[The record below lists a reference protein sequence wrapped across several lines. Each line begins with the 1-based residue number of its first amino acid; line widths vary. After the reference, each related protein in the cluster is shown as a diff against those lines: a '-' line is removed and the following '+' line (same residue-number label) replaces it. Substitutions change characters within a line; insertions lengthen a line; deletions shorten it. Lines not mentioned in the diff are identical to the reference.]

1 MGLLRPDFALTE
13 KLLAIGGL
21 VALFG
26 GFGALMVGE
35 FAPSVGFQGLVD
47 RGIGGGGLLAM
58 GIGVLCF
65 VPLILRDPWRARP
78 RTAEGRREL
87 AREATLEAAV
97 VALNLVC
104 YAGTTIFALG
114 ALTAL
119 DRAPFA
125 AGAAI
130 ALCIAAF
137 ALYRRH
143 RKKHRRSYE
152 LVKPLGIVAFMLA
165 FAAFAGAFGA
175 LRASDAVADA
185 IEGPREQRCLL
196 SDFEEQRPSG
206 RYASARSADLVV
218 EFVAENDETVR
229 VSIKEQDREALRQI
243 VDAGGVA
250 RLAYYPRTEVF
261 VSARPADA
269 AGGSS
274 LTPTQRQGL
283 P

>member
-1 MGLLRPDFALTE
+1 MAVLRADFSLAE
-13 KLLAIGGL
+13 KAFAVVGA

-26 GFGALMVGE
+26 GFGALMYGE
-35 FAPSVGFQGLVD
+35 FAPSVGIQGLVD
-47 RGIGGGGLLAM
+47 RGIGGIGFLAM

-65 VPLILRDPWRARP
+65 VPPVLHDPWRARP
-78 RTAEGRREL
+78 RTAEGRRAL
-87 AREATLEAAV
+87 ARETARQAGV
-97 VALNLVC
+97 VVLNLVC

-119 DRAPFA
+119 GRAPLA

-130 ALCIAAF
+130 ALCVAVF

-143 RKKHRRSYE
+143 RQKHRCTYGV
-152 LVKPLGIVAFMLA
+152 VKPFGIVAFMLA
-165 FAAFAGAFGA
+165 FGAAAGAFGA

-218 EFVAENDETVR
+218 EFVAEDGETVR
-229 VSIKEQDREALRQI
+229 VSVKEQDRDALRQI
-243 VDAGGVA
+243 ADAGDAV

-261 VSARPADA
+261 VSARPAHA
-269 AGGSS
+269 PSPQA
-274 LTPTQRQGL
+274 
-283 P
+283 